1 MSSPK
6 QVTTATTT
14 ILTTLLSDYPLKIHG
29 GSNILV
35 SDASIALSLYEST
48 APVRT
53 PYGPTIT
60 IAQQQNQSVTKPDFP
75 NVEVV
80 KVDDLKMD
88 EYSHAVFGVQ
98 SEDPKFILGGLR
110 FMKYALRPKGYAVVI
125 SIKVETKQVDEGQ
138 KAEGKA
144 EGDGKFQVG
153 LEDKLKYQSK
163 GKVNSLSEV
172 LEYAGFE
179 RGRVRSLEKSADVEG
194 KEVQAEVILAMKWD
208 QLTA

>member
-1 MSSPK
+1 MSSSTPD
-6 QVTTATTT
+6 QLTPATTT
-14 ILTTLLSDYPLKIHG
+14 ILTNLLSSYPLKIHG

-35 SDASIALSLYEST
+35 SDASIATSLYEST
-48 APVRT
+48 SNVRT
-53 PYGPTIT
+53 PYGPKIT
-60 IAQQQNQSVTKPDFP
+60 IAKQAGQNITAPEFP

-80 KVDDLKMD
+80 EVEKLKMD
-88 EYSHAVFGVQ
+88 EYTHAVWGLR

-110 FMKYALRPKGYAVVI
+110 YMKYALQPKGYAIVI
-125 SIKVETKQVDEGQ
+125 SIQVETKQVEG
-138 KAEGKA
+138 
-144 EGDGKFQVG
+144 EGDGTFQVG

-179 RGRVRSLEKSADVEG
+179 RGRVRSLEEKAVVEG
-194 KEVQAEVILAMKWD
+194 REVGAECILAMKWD